1 MKDID
6 LYDIFVQVFYVVS
19 LLSFTIYLSV
29 CFCTGDIYCGLKS
42 RRRPGILSKEDYNKI
57 REVFHKRKDKLLELV
72 IDVEVARLENGKLN
86 FINSLNSH
94 SYNLYNPDI
103 DNPNS

>member
-1 MKDID
+1 M
-6 LYDIFVQVFYVVS
+6 YDIFVQVFYVVS
-19 LLSFTIYLSV
+19 LLSFTIYLSL

-42 RRRPGILSKEDYNKI
+42 RRKPGIISKEDSNKI

-86 FINSLNSH
+86 CIYNLNNH
-94 SYNLYNPDI
+94 SYNLNNPDI
-103 DNPNS
+103 SY